1 MKGDSLSPLLVIVA
15 MIPMTRVLERMKV
28 GYQLKKG
35 GSRINHLMF
44 MDDLKLFRR
53 GTKEIDVLVQTARIV
68 SGDIR
73 MEFGIEKC
81 ALVNI

>member
-1 MKGDSLSPLLVIVA
+1 
-15 MIPMTRVLERMKV
+15 MKV

-44 MDDLKLFRR
+44 MDDIKLFGG
-53 GTKEIDVLVQTARIV
+53 GTREIDTLVQTVTIV

-73 MEFGIEKC
+73 MEFLIEKC
-81 ALVNI
+81 AHVNIQRGKGLKEYRCQMEITSKT